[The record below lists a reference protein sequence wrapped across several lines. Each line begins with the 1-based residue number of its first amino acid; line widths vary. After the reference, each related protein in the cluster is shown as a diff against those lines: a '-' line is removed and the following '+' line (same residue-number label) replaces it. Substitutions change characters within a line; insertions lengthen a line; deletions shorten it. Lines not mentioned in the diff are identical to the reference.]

1 MNPKR
6 KNQREVQDSTTDF
19 FFKIM
24 QKEKEKNN
32 KENIAKENL
41 NITKAKTINKVG
53 HFYNYINQT
62 LDRILASK
70 VSVLSLAL
78 VMAVFLFISVEGNS
92 QMSTTS
98 GTTIDNIPVKV
109 EGLNDDLELT
119 GVPEKVQVGLIGPS
133 VDIYQARIVG
143 NYEVYLEVNDLQVG
157 EHTLKLKTR
166 NFPDTLTVMVVPD
179 TLKIKLSQKETETFE
194 LGYRFFNEDQ
204 LDSKYSVSVDE
215 MSIHNV
221 TIRASQETLKKIDSV
236 EACVDVANQ
245 TEAFEQDAKIKAF
258 DTNGE
263 EMNVDIS
270 PTTVHV
276 KCNVASYSKTVPIK
290 ANFIGTIPTGY
301 QIANYSLSQTE
312 VTIYGQEKDINGIQ
326 EVNVDIDVSDLKT
339 SQTLTNIE
347 LKKVTGI
354 NKFSKNTVDVS
365 IEVEKV
371 ITKKFDHIPIKV
383 LNNTE
388 NYSVS
393 FAGESQF
400 ASVSITGSEA
410 KMNTLTADN
419 IQATIDIDGLK
430 VGTRHVNVGVA
441 VDDDKLKIELLSSSK
456 ITINIERNS

>member
-19 FFKIM
+19 FLKIM